1 MMHTASQYFE
11 AINRKTMMNIPNRIA
26 YQQHVRGRRRAALSR
41 LFRDTSVAVTDWLRE
56 RHENALRQPI
66 RSVRMRPANA
76 TPA

>member
-1 MMHTASQYFE
+1 MMCVAPEYFG
-11 AINRKTMMNIPNRIA
+11 ALTQKRIMNIPNHIA
-26 YQQHVRGRRRAALSR
+26 FQQHVREHRRTALSR
-41 LFRDTSVAVTDWLRE
+41 LFRDTSVALTDWLRE

>member
-1 MMHTASQYFE
+1 MMNIVPAYFG
-11 AINRKTMMNIPNRIA
+11 AFTRKKIMNIPNRIA
-26 YQQHVRGRRRAALSR
+26 FQQHVRERRRTALSR